1 MKKVIIVLLFLP
13 LFSIAKEYT
22 DVIQIEGKNADQ
34 LYKSAK
40 KWLAVNF
47 NSSKDVIQMDDASEK
62 KIIGKGT
69 FQVTEGKGLIQILN
83 TVYLTFN
90 LQFKD
95 GRYKYIIEPTE
106 IVNQYLR
113 TPYDEIIE
121 KSTPEGLAEYKRRNN
136 YREGNSKTNLK
147 AASGFNDLKTE
158 IETKIQLL
166 VTDLT
171 ETMKKAGTK
180 DNW

>member
-1 MKKVIIVLLFLP
+1 MKKIIIVLLLLP
-13 LFSIAKEYT
+13 LFSMAKEYT

-113 TPYDEIIE
+113 T
-121 KSTPEGLAEYKRRNN
+121 TRLR
-136 YREGNSKTNLK
+136 
-147 AASGFNDLKTE
+147 
-158 IETKIQLL
+158 
-166 VTDLT
+166 
-171 ETMKKAGTK
+171 
-180 DNW
+180 